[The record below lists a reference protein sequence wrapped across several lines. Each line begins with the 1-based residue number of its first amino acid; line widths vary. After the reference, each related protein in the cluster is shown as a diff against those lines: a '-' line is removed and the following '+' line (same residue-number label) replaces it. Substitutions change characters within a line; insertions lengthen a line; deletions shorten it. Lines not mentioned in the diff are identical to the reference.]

1 MCKRSGNNR
10 LFPAYTE
17 ADIIVPDIKPDIAKV
32 LQVDA
37 NAVVTSKE
45 CQTDKFVAEGK
56 VSINILYIGDDNTVK
71 SINSVQNFRHSM
83 EQRSG
88 GWHEGRA

>member
-1 MCKRSGNNR
+1 MCKQAAITAFSQ
-10 LFPAYTE
+10 AYTE

-45 CQTDKFVAEGK
+45 CQTDKIVASK
-56 VSINILYIGDDNTVK
+56 VSINILT
-71 SINSVQNFRHSM
+71 
-83 EQRSG
+83 
-88 GWHEGRA
+88 